1 MKRFMLLRFSHRE
14 NKKCR
19 HCTGQADDLFEPP
32 CIASTVTHQKTTE
45 LENVCAPNLEKVTIT
60 SHHTEPS
67 KLLLEINTLKK

>member
-1 MKRFMLLRFSHRE
+1 MLLHFSHRK

-19 HCTGQADDLFEPP
+19 QCTGQAGDLFEPP
-32 CIASTVTHQKTTE
+32 CITSTVTHQKTTE

-67 KLLLEINTLKK
+67 TLPLEINTLKK

>member
-1 MKRFMLLRFSHRE
+1 MLLCFSHRE

-45 LENVCAPNLEKVTIT
+45 LENVCAPNLEKVIIT

-67 KLLLEINTLKK
+67 TLLLEINTLKK